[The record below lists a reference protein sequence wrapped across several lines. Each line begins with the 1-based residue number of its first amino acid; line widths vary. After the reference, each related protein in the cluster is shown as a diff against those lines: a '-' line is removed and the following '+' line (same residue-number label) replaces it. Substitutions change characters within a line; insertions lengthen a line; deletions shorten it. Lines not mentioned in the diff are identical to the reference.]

1 MKGGGQKAKREME
14 SQWFSGDFSPK
25 KEERKASDELFARE
39 RSTPIWNGTPTGGE
53 RREGVGGNGRG
64 ARLMA
69 AKVKVEE
76 ANEKRAPFVAW
87 KGRRGK

>member
-1 MKGGGQKAKREME
+1 ME

-53 RREGVGGNGRG
+53 RREGVVRKRQRSKIDGGEGEG
-64 ARLMA
+64 GGG
-69 AKVKVEE
+69 E
-76 ANEKRAPFVAW
+76 
-87 KGRRGK
+87 

>member
-1 MKGGGQKAKREME
+1 MALPREV
-14 SQWFSGDFSPK
+14 
-25 KEERKASDELFARE
+25 KE
-39 RSTPIWNGTPTGGE
+39 G
-53 RREGVGGNGRG
+53 GGNGRG

>member
-76 ANEKRAPFVAW
+76 ANIQEMLKSVIT
-87 KGRRGK
+87 K